1 MSWHTIALVAIS
13 IFILWGA
20 GLRFDCGS
28 WSSKAPR
35 PMRPLLRPITSA
47 TTTSP
52 TKPRQTEQPTNAPK
66 VPEPMLIESSVAMP
80 FTEQPQD
87 F

>member
-1 MSWHTIALVAIS
+1 MSWHAIALVAIAL
-13 IFILWGA
+13 FILWGA
-20 GLRFDCGS
+20 GLRFDCGA
-28 WSSKAPR
+28 WSKQPPAR
-35 PMRPLLRPITSA
+35 PLRPLLRPVTSGSQPV
-47 TTTSP
+47 TP
-52 TKPRQTEQPTNAPK
+52 TANPRKQTDAPK